1 MKNKLKLSDVI
12 ISFLVFF
19 LSRII
24 FDKFMEWLC
33 VKKDYD
39 ILLLGNRLAFVLIF
53 VFMIVFFL
61 FFRYSQSH
69 KTQKLIATF
78 SIMIISVATIIS
90 INTVTIVDDDII
102 VKNYWGLKKQIF
114 ELDDISRAELSLVTV
129 NTKWHTESLKYELF
143 FPEDQDV
150 TIIVSNCFFKDN
162 DGLILFDKRISKKR
176 IVKDDLS
183 QNIFEIDK
191 QTESFYDYFSNID
204 S

>member
-1 MKNKLKLSDVI
+1 
-12 ISFLVFF
+12 
-19 LSRII
+19 
-24 FDKFMEWLC
+24 MEWLC

-39 ILLLGNRLAFVLIF
+39 ILLLGNRLAFFLIF
-53 VFMIVFFL
+53 IFMIVFFL

-69 KTQKLIATF
+69 KIQKLTATF
-78 SIMIISVATIIS
+78 LIMILSVATIIS
-90 INTVTIVDDDII
+90 INTVTLVDDDII
-102 VKNYWGLKKQIF
+102 VNNYWGLKKQIF

-129 NTKWHTESLKYELF
+129 NTKWHTASLKYELF
-143 FPEDQDV
+143 FPEDQEV
-150 TIIVSNCFFKDN
+150 TIIASNCYFKDN

-176 IVKDDLS
+176 IIKDDLS